1 MLEKRYMKIIVEFN
15 DGISYGLDCEQLN
28 PKQIELI
35 FHILYIPE
43 MNECVIGQNK

>member
-15 DGISYGLDCEQLN
+15 DGVSYELDDKQLN

-35 FHILYIPE
+35 AYMLEIPE
-43 MNECVIGQNK
+43 MNDCVIGQNK